1 MLTHKDRP
9 VFSFET
15 AAAFE
20 KWLSENYQQEQAF
33 WLRYFKKGSNLPSI
47 KHDEAV
53 DVALCWG
60 WIDGL
65 LNKYDDISYL
75 VRFTPRRAKSIWSK
89 VNVARVEKLL
99 QEGRMQPSGIIQV
112 ENAKKDGRW
121 ARAYE
126 PASKME
132 VPPDFIDL
140 VKQDQKTF
148 EFYQTLNKANLYAI
162 SFRLSTIVDTKKR
175 LSRMNQ
181 ILEKLKNGQRFH
193 N

>member
-1 MLTHKDRP
+1 MLTHKDLP
-9 VFSFET
+9 VVSFES

-20 KWLSENYQQEQAF
+20 KWLSENYQQEQAL

-53 DVALCWG
+53 EVALCWG

-89 VNVARVEKLL
+89 VNVAKVERLL
-99 QEGRMQPSGIIQV
+99 QEGRMQPSGMLQV

-132 VPPDFIDL
+132 IPQDFIDL
-140 VKQDQKTF
+140 VKQDQKAF
-148 EFYQTLNKANLYAI
+148 DFYQTLNKANLYAI
-162 SFRLSTIVDTKKR
+162 GFRISTIADPKKR

-181 ILEKLKNGQRFH
+181 ILEKLKNGLKFH